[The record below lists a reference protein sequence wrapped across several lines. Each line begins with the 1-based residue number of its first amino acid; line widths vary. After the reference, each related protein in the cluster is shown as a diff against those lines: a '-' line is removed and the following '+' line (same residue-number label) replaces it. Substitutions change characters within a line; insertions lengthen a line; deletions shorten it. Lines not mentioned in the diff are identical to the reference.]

1 MTLVRCAHSDHLR
14 EAVSALARRLTN
26 TIVPWNDIR
35 ALVSNH
41 LIALDKCP
49 GVRPV
54 GIGETLRRIIGKL
67 VCTATRLD
75 LEVQCGTDQLC
86 TGIKCGIEGAVH
98 AMCGLFSEH
107 RSHSGLGVLLF

>member
-1 MTLVRCAHSDHLR
+1 M
-14 EAVSALARRLTN
+14 TN

-35 ALVSNH
+35 ALVSNR

-49 GVRPV
+49 GVRLV
-54 GIGETLRRIIGKL
+54 GIGETLRCIIGKM

-98 AMCGLFSEH
+98 AMCSLFAQH
-107 RSHSGLGVLLF
+107 QLHSGWGFFW